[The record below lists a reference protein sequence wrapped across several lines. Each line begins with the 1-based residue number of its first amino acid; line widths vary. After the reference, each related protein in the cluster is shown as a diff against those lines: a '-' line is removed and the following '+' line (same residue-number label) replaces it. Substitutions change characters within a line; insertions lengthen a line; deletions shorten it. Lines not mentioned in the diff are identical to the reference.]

1 MFFRFALCTASGE
14 LSTARLDL
22 SLQTWWDMNLNL
34 ARSGCMTIMTLW
46 DKVTQ
51 MLRINGFHRKYIGN
65 VLQMDNFRI
74 PVPVITTHWSH
85 LCHSISTIWSHRSL
99 LMCFSM
105 CFPYVCISW
114 PPPDLLERV
123 KNRHRKV
130 TQTQNDPKD
139 SNLVQAHS
147 VAGRHFHVLCMRTF
161 HKAFHLTPVW
171 SHPGAVDG
179 GFSHHFFGKGGKN
192 AIGILKS
199 KRIYAIHQQSICL

>member
-1 MFFRFALCTASGE
+1 MV
-14 LSTARLDL
+14 STG
-22 SLQTWWDMNLNL
+22 N
-34 ARSGCMTIMTLW
+34 
-46 DKVTQ
+46 
-51 MLRINGFHRKYIGN
+51 IGN

-74 PVPVITTHWSH
+74 PVPAITTHWSH

-161 HKAFHLTPVW
+161 HKAFHLAPVW
-171 SHPGAVDG
+171 SHPGKGLLVASATIFLDR
-179 GFSHHFFGKGGKN
+179 KGGKMQ
-192 AIGILKS
+192 GILKS
-199 KRIYAIHQQSICL
+199 KRIYAIHLQSICL